1 MSRAKY
7 RWFIVGVVALF
18 FGLIVLSCLQ
28 PTDQVV
34 ARKGVLD
41 LRSGKG
47 LNSAS
52 TALLG
57 EWMFYP
63 GQLLTGAEK
72 ETTDSNMHFIQVP
85 GNWRKAVDPI
95 FHKNALGY
103 GTYRLQIL
111 LEDGENE
118 IGFRVPLIRA
128 SHRLFI
134 DGREIGSQGIVSSE
148 VKGYKSG
155 VKPYITH
162 TEFKGGIL
170 DLYVQV
176 ANYDFS
182 FSGGIILPFQ
192 MGTLDSLY
200 KGEQRDAAL
209 EFGIVVIFGFL
220 SFFFGFMH
228 FQAPRNGWIYISLF
242 FLSLIFPIV
251 FQGTRWIFTIWP
263 GISFRMIL
271 ILYWLSIFSIT
282 FWMFMF
288 VYSQESMR
296 TSQWVKRGIIIFN
309 VLFIGLMLGL
319 PLAVLTRLIPVL
331 ILETIAVFAYVL
343 FILLRGMKNE
353 DRYSMYKFLSFFLF
367 AAHCFSNMLVQI
379 GVNHIGVWY
388 FLQILLFTSFF
399 ILMFMHQ
406 FLLAYRKL
414 KTLTSGIKRVER
426 LKNEFTASVSEQMMI
441 PLNAVISIADARLHS
456 DERLTPEQRADLQL
470 VTSVGWTMRRLV
482 DDLLD
487 FSRLQEQ
494 EIRLH
499 LRPVDLYAVMDEV
512 MERTRYMIYNDSIT
526 MNNRIE
532 KTMSPMIADEQR
544 LYQILTGF
552 LQQGIKLIM
561 EGSITVDGTS
571 REEFTEMRIH
581 LHGKGITSVE
591 QSLVREIWSQAADAN
606 FMQSNDGLGLFLIK
620 RLVDLHKGTSRIVTE
635 FDQEITF
642 IVTFPLV
649 GRNEVDMLITGLS
662 TLQSKDEA
670 VMMDSPW
677 DVHKKDRDSEMD
689 FSEGSIFV
697 IDDDVLNLRLVR
709 AILAQDQ
716 HRITVIRDPEQL
728 RARFHELSK
737 ADLVIVNRTL
747 PGTSGSMI
755 CRAIREQYTLFEL
768 PILLLTSPGHADQAI
783 EAGLAG
789 ANDFLKKPLEASE
802 LRVRVRTLVQMKRLV
817 TERIRMELGFL
828 QAQIKPHFL
837 FNTLNSIAA
846 LSKRRPEQMNQ
857 LLAELG
863 HYLRESFRFDSS
875 QPLTPF
881 ERELKLVQSYLH
893 IEKVRFEDW
902 LKFEIELFTSTQFRI
917 PPLTI
922 QPLVENAVRHG
933 IMRRSEGGT
942 LWIVVSRDIEY
953 IWISIKD
960 DGIGMTPETVASL
973 LDTASRE
980 GGIGIRNIDRR
991 LKQLFGYGLLI
1002 HSELD
1007 KGTEIQIRLPVE
1019 KVGIH
1024 ESHIDR

>member
-1 MSRAKY
+1 MSRTKY
-7 RWFIVGVVALF
+7 IWFIVIVVAVF
-18 FGLIVLSCLQ
+18 IGLTALSYLQ
-28 PTDQVV
+28 STGQPK
-34 ARKGVLD
+34 ARQGVLD
-41 LRSGKG
+41 LRSGKSM
-47 LNSAS
+47 NSGS

-63 GQLLTGAEK
+63 EQLLTGAEE
-72 ETTDSNMHFIQVP
+72 ETSGSTMRFIQVP
-85 GNWRKAVDPI
+85 GNWRNAIEPI

-103 GTYRLQIL
+103 GTYRLQVL
-111 LEDGENE
+111 LKEEANE
-118 IGFRVPLIRA
+118 IGFRVPLIRT

-134 DGREIGSQGIVSSE
+134 DGREVGSQGSVSADS
-148 VKGYKSG
+148 KDYRPG
-155 VKPYITH
+155 VKPYISR
-162 TEFKGGIL
+162 TEYKGGIL

-176 ANYDFS
+176 ANYDFAS
-182 FSGGIILPFQ
+182 SGGIVLPIQ
-192 MGTLDSLY
+192 IGTVDSLY
-200 KGEQRDAAL
+200 KGGQRDAAL

-228 FQAPRNGWIYISLF
+228 FQAPKNGWIYISLF
-242 FLSLIFPIV
+242 FLSLIFPAL

-263 GISFRMIL
+263 AISFRLIV
-271 ILYWLSIFSIT
+271 ILYWLSMLSVT

-288 VYSQESMR
+288 VCRQETMR
-296 TSQWVKRGIIIFN
+296 TCKWVKRGIIVFN
-309 VLFIGLMLGL
+309 IILIGLMLGS
-319 PLAVLTRLIPVL
+319 PLSILTRFTPVL
-331 ILETIAVFAYVL
+331 ILEGTAVFGYVL
-343 FILLRGMKNE
+343 IVLLRAMKHG
-353 DRYSMYKFLSFFLF
+353 DRYSIYQFLSFFLF
-367 AAHCFSNMLVQI
+367 AAHCFSNMLMQV
-379 GVNHIGVWY
+379 GLNHMGLWY
-388 FLQILLFTSFF
+388 FLQVLLFTSFF
-399 ILMFMHQ
+399 VLMFMHQ
-406 FLLAYRKL
+406 FLVAYHKL
-414 KTLTSGIKRVER
+414 KMLTSEIKRMER
-426 LKNEFTASVSEQMMI
+426 IKNEFTASVSEQMKI
-441 PLNAVISIADARLHS
+441 PLNAVISITDARLHS
-456 DERLTPEQRADLQL
+456 DEGLTPEQRADLQL

-512 MERTRYMIYNDSIT
+512 IERTRYMIYNDSIMMT
-526 MNNRIE
+526 NRIE

-552 LQQGIKLIM
+552 LQQGIKLMM
-561 EGSITVDGTS
+561 EGAITVDGIS
-571 REEFTEMRIH
+571 YEDFTEIRIQ
-581 LHGKGITSVE
+581 LYGKGITTVQ
-591 QSLVREIWSQAADAN
+591 QSLVREIWSQVADSK

-620 RLVDLHKGTSRIVTE
+620 RLVDLHQGTSRVVTE
-635 FDQEITF
+635 FEREISF
-642 IVTFPLV
+642 IVTFPSV
-649 GRNEVDMLITGLS
+649 GRHEVDTLVSGLPK
-662 TLQSKDEA
+662 LHSKNDI
-670 VMMDSPW
+670 VLMDSPW
-677 DVHKKDRDSEMD
+677 AVHKQNRDSDMD
-689 FSEGSIFV
+689 FSEGNILV
-697 IDDDVLNLRLVR
+697 IDDDVLNLRIVQ

-716 HRITVIRDPEQL
+716 HEITVIRTPEQL
-728 RARFHELSK
+728 RDRIHELSK
-737 ADLVIVNRTL
+737 IDLVIVNRTL
-747 PGTSGSMI
+747 PGTSGARI

-789 ANDFLKKPLEASE
+789 ANDFLKKPIEASE
-802 LRVRVRTLVQMKRLV
+802 LRVRVRTLVQMKRSV

-902 LKFEIELFTSTQFRI
+902 LNFEIELLTSTQFRI

-933 IMRRSEGGT
+933 IMRRAEGGT
-942 LWIVVSRDIEY
+942 LGIVVSGDTEY

-960 DGIGMTPETVASL
+960 DGVGMTPETVANI

-1024 ESHIDR
+1024 ESHID